1 MKKRIISILISSLF
15 LLSSI
20 SCSTNNKM
28 EKTVNLPEVTELK
41 VNDNLPVDELVKK
54 TEFSLNLDKTSEY
67 F

>member
-20 SCSTNNKM
+20 SCNTNNNM
-28 EKTVNLPEVTELK
+28 ENTVNLPEVTELK
-41 VNDNLPVDELVKK
+41 VNDSLPVDEQVKK

>member
-54 TEFSLNLDKTSEY
+54 QNIL
-67 F
+67 

>member
-1 MKKRIISILISSLF
+1 
-15 LLSSI
+15 
-20 SCSTNNKM
+20 M

>member
-1 MKKRIISILISSLF
+1 MKKRIVSILISSLF